1 MEAKIQICL
10 PGKLSLRVFP
20 IFCRKFWKVENM
32 AEIGRA
38 STHRILFDPSEC
50 RRRGRRPGGIS
61 FLSLKVQQASD
72 IVWKLI
78 EILIKSFWILEMVEC
93 IMYCRIFLLFIC
105 RPPKGEVY
113 ILGKAFFQPVLYL
126 FYPFWYSVLCFI
138 YWNKY
143 SGSCLYFEILG
154 SVWQFVTR
162 PFIQGCQIC
171 PLDALRTSLVLYSLH
186 KIRHDFTWFVLLKP

>member
-1 MEAKIQICL
+1 MFLLQSEFWRHTSIGCGNWFHFAVNWMEAKIQICL

-32 AEIGRA
+32 AEIARM

-78 EILIKSFWILEMVEC
+78 EILIKSFWISEMVEC
-93 IMYCRIFLLFIC
+93 IMYWRIFLLFIF
-105 RPPKGEVY
+105 RPAKGEVY
-113 ILGKAFFQPVLYL
+113 ISTGKPFSNWFSL
-126 FYPFWYSVLCFI
+126 FLLS
-138 YWNKY
+138 
-143 SGSCLYFEILG
+143 IL
-154 SVWQFVTR
+154 WI
-162 PFIQGCQIC
+162 P
-171 PLDALRTSLVLYSLH
+171 
-186 KIRHDFTWFVLLKP
+186 